1 MSDRRKTKQQLI
13 EELEQLRRQVAQLQA
28 AEENYRQEEAL
39 EEQRAFFRQVID
51 IDPNFIFVKDRE
63 GRFVFVNQALA
74 DAYGATVD
82 TLIGKTDAD
91 FNPNLEEVEHFRRD
105 DLEVMDTLQEKFIP
119 EEVITDAAGNVRWL
133 QTVKRPLVDM
143 DGVARRILGVA
154 TDITDRKQAEEALQ
168 KAQEELEQRVDERT
182 AELLAAKTS
191 LEKEF
196 SERETAE
203 EALRVSEERFAL
215 AVRGSQEGI
224 WDWDIQNDSLYWS
237 PRLKELLG
245 YADDELEVDFATFDS
260 MLHPDEKDYV
270 RRAIEAHLK
279 DRVPYDVEE
288 RMRTKSGEYI
298 WFRTRGQAVWDEDG
312 QPVRMAGSTTDI
324 TQNKQAEA
332 ERERLLADL
341 ERRSNQ
347 LQTAAKVSQA
357 ATGILDP
364 EELIQQV
371 VDLVQTRF
379 DLYYVGLFLVDQT
392 GEWAGEPDK
401 WAVLRAGTGKAGRQ
415 MLDVGHKL
423 EIGGESM
430 IGWCVANRQARIALD
445 IGEEAVRFDNPY
457 LPATRSEMA
466 LPLIARGQVVGAMS
480 VQSEAEAAFSD
491 EDISVLN
498 TMADQVANA
507 IENARLFE
515 ETQQRLQELTMLSN
529 VSQALAGA
537 PLDAEE
543 IAEIAVRHF
552 LEVIGVPEASV
563 SLLNPEAGTM
573 YVLKDL
579 SIGEGR
585 VPSEWTQKV
594 FSLADYPATLHV
606 METLQPLVV
615 QASDPDAD
623 PAELAYMQE
632 YGTVTLVIIPLA
644 VKGQAI
650 GVIEL
655 EAWDQERHLT
665 PQQLNLA
672 LTLANQVA
680 VALENARLF
689 EDQQRTTSLLAE
701 RVSEL
706 DCLNDIGRKVDE
718 TPPVPE
724 FLAWVT
730 EHVPSAT
737 RYPDL
742 CEVAIEFEGRVYG
755 KAEAMDL
762 PCQMVQSLRVG
773 GAAMGRLYLA
783 YREEREFLDRDSAL
797 LGGVA
802 HRVSGYIENR
812 RLFEQTRAALT
823 EVEATHRSYLRGRW
837 QDYLRQRETLRRE
850 GFVYE
855 QPTAGEVVS
864 AQAITDLS
872 PSQAELERNLG
883 ESQPMAMEGD
893 GDADEQTELAVPIVL
908 RGQTI
913 GVLGLE
919 APQGTRQWSDEDQA
933 IVEAVSRQ
941 LALALENSRL
951 LEETQRRA
959 ARERLVGEIT
969 SRVRETMDVET
980 VLKTAA
986 DEMRQAL
993 GLDRVVVR
1001 LGVADGHSRDG

>member
-39 EEQRAFFRQVID
+39 EEQRAFFRQVLD

-74 DAYGATVD
+74 DAYGAPLD
-82 TLIGKTDAD
+82 ALIGKTDAD

-143 DGVARRILGVA
+143 DGIARRILGVA
-154 TDITDRKQAEEALQ
+154 TDITGRKQAEEALQ
-168 KAQEELEQRVDERT
+168 KAQEELEQRVEERT
-182 AELLAAKTS
+182 AELLAAKTR

-196 SERETAE
+196 SEREMAE

-224 WDWDIQNDSLYWS
+224 WDWDIKNDTLYWS

-245 YADDELEVDFATFDS
+245 YADDELEIDFATFDS
-260 MLHPDEKDYV
+260 MLHPDDKEYV
-270 RRAIEAHLK
+270 GGALEAHLK
-279 DRVPYDVEE
+279 DRAPYDVEQ
-288 RMRTKSGEYI
+288 RLHAKSGEYL
-298 WFRTRGQAVWDEDG
+298 WFRVRGQAVWDEDG
-312 QPVRMAGSTTDI
+312 RPARMAGSSTDI

-347 LQTAAKVSQA
+347 LQTAAEVSHA

-364 EELIQQV
+364 GELIQQV
-371 VDLVQTRF
+371 VDLVQERF
-379 DLYYVGLFLVDQT
+379 GLYYVGLFLVDRT
-392 GEWAGEPDK
+392 GEWAGEADK
-401 WAVLRAGTGKAGRQ
+401 WAVLRAATGKAGRQ

-480 VQSEAEAAFSD
+480 VQSEVEAAFSD

-507 IENARLFE
+507 I
-515 ETQQRLQELTMLSN
+515 
-529 VSQALAGA
+529 
-537 PLDAEE
+537 
-543 IAEIAVRHF
+543 
-552 LEVIGVPEASV
+552 
-563 SLLNPEAGTM
+563 
-573 YVLKDL
+573 
-579 SIGEGR
+579 
-585 VPSEWTQKV
+585 
-594 FSLADYPATLHV
+594 
-606 METLQPLVV
+606 
-615 QASDPDAD
+615 
-623 PAELAYMQE
+623 
-632 YGTVTLVIIPLA
+632 
-644 VKGQAI
+644 
-650 GVIEL
+650 
-655 EAWDQERHLT
+655 
-665 PQQLNLA
+665 
-672 LTLANQVA
+672 
-680 VALENARLF
+680 ENARLF

-706 DCLNDIGRKVDE
+706 DCLNDIGRKIDE

-755 KAEAMDL
+755 TAEARGL

-773 GAAMGRLYLA
+773 GAVMGRLYLA

-837 QDYLRQRETLRRE
+837 QDYLRQREVLRRE

-855 QPTAGEVVS
+855 QPATSEVVS

-872 PSQAELERNLG
+872 PRQPELERDLG
-883 ESQPMAMEGD
+883 ESQPMATEGD
-893 GDADEQTELAVPIVL
+893 GDRDEQTELAVPIVL

-919 APQGTRQWSDEDQA
+919 DPQGTRRWSDEDQA

-951 LEETQRRA
+951 LEETQSRA
-959 ARERLVGEIT
+959 ARERVVQEIT
-969 SRVRETMDVET
+969 DRMRRASDMDGLLQTTVREM
-980 VLKTAA
+980 AA
-986 DEMRQAL
+986 AL
-993 GLDRVVVR
+993 GTSDAFVQLSVPSELTVDHGKN
-1001 LGVADGHSRDG
+1001 GVKTPAEGE